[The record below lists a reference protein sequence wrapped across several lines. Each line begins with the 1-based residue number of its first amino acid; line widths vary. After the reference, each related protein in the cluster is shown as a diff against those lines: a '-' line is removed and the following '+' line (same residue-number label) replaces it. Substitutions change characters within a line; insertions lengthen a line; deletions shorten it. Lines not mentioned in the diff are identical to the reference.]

1 MGCCEST
8 PERQALVVVIED
20 GSTRTIDVADL
31 PLFDGANESSTDFF
45 LKARHKSGPLVSFGV
60 QRSPEG
66 IKPFMQPE
74 IAKLLKPLRK
84 FELFHGGEQ
93 LLFVAWCT
101 VDAPGTAEPGGK
113 PRIVALT
120 SLGRLYCVHPGA
132 KVTASCSATQISR
145 AMLQGFALVLFFSDQ
160 RPSWRVSSTPAAAAE
175 LQRMLWV
182 VSSLAHSQLI
192 MQVALRCP
200 AAMRAT
206 ACTPAHAQPHPTPG
220 HLRSRAQT
228 NMSQA

>member
-8 PERQALVVVIED
+8 PERQALVVVVED
-20 GSTRTIDVADL
+20 GSTRTIDVAGL
-31 PLFDGANESSTDFF
+31 PLFDGENRDSESSTDFF

-132 KVTASCSATQISR
+132 KVTASCSATQISQ
-145 AMLQGFALVLFFSDQ
+145 AALQGTALELSFYDQ
-160 RPSWRVSSTPAAAAE
+160 RPRWVVSSTPAAAAE

-182 VSSLAHSQLI
+182 ISSLAHSQLL
-192 MQVALRCP
+192 MQVATSAP
-200 AAMRAT
+200 ALRAT
-206 ACTPAHAQPHPTPG
+206 TPTARRPA
-220 HLRSRAQT
+220 
-228 NMSQA
+228 